1 MASLKT
7 LRVLTSEDLPIPSDR
22 DRDYLYFVY
31 DKMLLYLYQ
40 SLYSSPFCIVET
52 LPTAPADGMLY
63 ISINDGKVYI
73 YQGYSMEH
81 VADIEDPSQIALL
94 KKAGTTYFMNAESR
108 YLDVQTRTVQL
119 PYQNGQYVLSLSL
132 AENLQINE
140 DTFIKYDVETEQFYI
155 AGTEY
160 QPEDKLNN
168 VGKYIGFETDTAIS
182 STKNGVFK
190 VDVKLSENADNMIQL
205 LSDGLFVDTSDLA
218 SSAAYAKMVK
228 AFAYY
233 KTTIDRYIEVIEELI
248 HNINAALGNN
258 SLDTRILGVLNSNYN
273 DQVGDIINS
282 YNTLFSKSKDIE
294 HIVHHDMDVAIDQ
307 AKSEIEEYINTA
319 NKESSTLTKFEST
332 EPEVL
337 SASNPNSII
346 IETGQ
351 NIESGNDGKALILNE
366 FRELVLKDRQN
377 TDIPED
383 ETLNCSGLY
392 DYEQEASD
400 LIMSEFEKTKT
411 NINNTIT
418 VYSKEEL
425 PENGKENWTYYIKDD
440 TDKVI
445 NIYKWIDNQYQEVK
459 F

>member
-7 LRVLTSEDLPIPSDR
+7 LRVLTSEYLPIPSDR
-22 DRDYLYFVY
+22 DRNYLYFVY

-81 VADIEDPSQIALL
+81 VADIEDPSQILLL

-168 VGKYIGFETDTAIS
+168 VGKYIGFETDTAIT
-182 STKNGVFK
+182 STKNGIFK
-190 VDVKLSENADNMIQL
+190 ADVKLSENADNMIEL
-205 LSDGLFVDTSDLA
+205 LNDGLFVDTSDLA
-218 SSAAYAKMVK
+218 SSEAYNRMVNS
-228 AFAYY
+228 FAYY
-233 KTTIDRYIEVIEELI
+233 KTAIDRDIRVIEEII
-248 HNINAALGNN
+248 HNIINTLDNDNLDDRILNVMDNKYDAQVGSIVNNYN
-258 SLDTRILGVLNSNYN
+258 SLYSRIN
-273 DQVGDIINS
+273 
-282 YNTLFSKSKDIE
+282 DIE
-294 HIVHHDMDVAIDQ
+294 NTVYTDMNVAIDQ
-307 AKSEIEEYINTA
+307 VKGEIISYINSNA
-319 NKESSTLTKFEST
+319 NRVASASNRSMSA

-337 SASNPNSII
+337 SSSKPNSIA
-346 IETGQ
+346 IEAEVRTLLS
-351 NIESGNDGKALILNE
+351 EE
-366 FRELVLKDRQN
+366 FRDIVEKDREN
-377 TDIPED
+377 AEIPED
-383 ETLNCSGLY
+383 KEINGSGLY

-400 LIMSEFEKTKT
+400 LIMSELNKTRKSAD
-411 NINNTIT
+411 NILT
-418 VYSKEEL
+418 VHDKAEL
-425 PENGKENWTYYIKDD
+425 PEKGKENWTYYIKDD
-440 TDKVI
+440 TDKIISV
-445 NIYKWIDNQYQEVK
+445 YKWVDDQYQEVK

>member
-63 ISINDGKVYI
+63 ISIDDGKVYI

-81 VADIEDPSQIALL
+81 VADIEDPSQILLL

-168 VGKYIGFETDTAIS
+168 VGKYIGFETDTTIT
-182 STKNGVFK
+182 STKNGIFK
-190 VDVKLSENADNMIQL
+190 ADVKLSENADNMIEL
-205 LSDGLFVDTSDLA
+205 LNDGLFVDTSDLA
-218 SSAAYAKMVK
+218 SSEAYNRMVNS
-228 AFAYY
+228 FAYY
-233 KTTIDRYIEVIEELI
+233 KTAIDRDIRVIEEII
-248 HNINAALGNN
+248 HNIINT
-258 SLDTRILGVLNSNYN
+258 LDNDNLDDRILNVMDNKYDAEVGSIINNYN
-273 DQVGDIINS
+273 TFYSRI
-282 YNTLFSKSKDIE
+282 TDIE
-294 HIVHHDMDVAIDQ
+294 DTVYTDMDVAIDQ
-307 AKSEIEEYINTA
+307 VKGEIISYINSNA
-319 NKESSTLTKFEST
+319 NRVASASNRSMSA

-337 SASNPNSII
+337 SSSKPNSIA
-346 IETGQ
+346 IEAEVRTLLS
-351 NIESGNDGKALILNE
+351 EE
-366 FRELVLKDRQN
+366 FRDVVEKDREN
-377 TDIPED
+377 AEIPED
-383 ETLNCSGLY
+383 KEINGSGLY

-400 LIMSEFEKTKT
+400 LIMSELNKIRKSADNTLTVHDKT
-411 NINNTIT
+411 
-418 VYSKEEL
+418 EL
-425 PENGKENWTYYIKDD
+425 PVKGKENWTYYIKDD
-440 TDKVI
+440 TDKIISV
-445 NIYKWIDNQYQEVK
+445 YKWVDDQYQEVK

>member
-81 VADIEDPSQIALL
+81 VADIEDPSQILLL

-168 VGKYIGFETDTAIS
+168 VGKYIGFETDTAIT
-182 STKNGVFK
+182 STKNGIFK
-190 VDVKLSENADNMIQL
+190 ADVKLSENADNMIEL
-205 LSDGLFVDTSDLA
+205 LNDGLFVDTSDLA
-218 SSAAYAKMVK
+218 SSEAYNRMVNS
-228 AFAYY
+228 FAYY
-233 KTTIDRYIEVIEELI
+233 KTAIDRDIRVIEEII
-248 HNINAALGNN
+248 HNIINTLDNDNLDDRILNVMDNKYDAQVGSIVNNYN
-258 SLDTRILGVLNSNYN
+258 SLYSRIN
-273 DQVGDIINS
+273 
-282 YNTLFSKSKDIE
+282 DIE
-294 HIVHHDMDVAIDQ
+294 NTVYTDMNVAIDQ
-307 AKSEIEEYINTA
+307 VKGEIISYINSNA
-319 NKESSTLTKFEST
+319 NRVASASNRSMSA

-337 SASNPNSII
+337 SSSKPNSIA
-346 IETGQ
+346 IEAEVRTSLS
-351 NIESGNDGKALILNE
+351 EE
-366 FRELVLKDRQN
+366 FRDIVEKDREN
-377 TDIPED
+377 AEIPED
-383 ETLNCSGLY
+383 KEINGSGLY

-400 LIMSEFEKTKT
+400 LIMSELNKTRKSAD
-411 NINNTIT
+411 NILT
-418 VYSKEEL
+418 VHDKAEL
-425 PENGKENWTYYIKDD
+425 PEKGKENWTYYIKDD
-440 TDKVI
+440 TDKVT
-445 NIYKWIDNQYQEVK
+445 NIYKWVNNQYQEIK